1 MRHVTPFPG
10 PRSVVILDN
19 AVIHK
24 QRRFVRSVSQA
35 GGIVLYLPPYCW
47 DLMPLDNGAYGQ
59 VKNYLKTNGKWLTET
74 LGFSI
79 SDMLSAA
86 FKALSLAAARKCF
99 HDCKYAFP

>member
-1 MRHVTPFPG
+1 M
-10 PRSVVILDN
+10 ILDN
-19 AVIHK
+19 APTHK
-24 QRRFVRSVSQA
+24 ASMELVHQVNLR
-35 GGIVLYLPPYCW
+35 GGVVFFIPPYCW